1 MIYFSNKITK
11 AELENLGS
19 NIKKF
24 ILEETD
30 AYTGFTGT
38 IDGIFT
44 IKLSKTLNPHWQNNL
59 ADFIQYE
66 QLNATAIILDINE
79 KDYLDALNHNLE
91 FDTTELRDYEPEI
104 LIHSTP
110 LSSWKSIKESGIL
123 KSWNSVKKENPDFET
138 EPIGAKLGD
147 LEDYRDY
154 IMFSDGNVMAEVVVA
169 SKEKGY
175 IDMDV
180 NALYTP
186 GARLYL
192 DAKKMAKDGLLVRD
206 GIHLP
211 KIKNE
216 IQLEKYLIWT
226 CTAADLNLGEK
237 STPLEFTTT
246 ANKRFEELF
255 GRKIYS

>member
-1 MIYFSNKITK
+1 MIYFSNKITEE
-11 AELENLGS
+11 ELENLGT
-19 NIKKF
+19 NVKKF

-38 IDGIFT
+38 IDGIFSV
-44 IKLSKTLNPHWQNNL
+44 KVSKTLNPHWRDSL
-59 ADFIQYE
+59 ADFINYE
-66 QLNATAIILDINE
+66 QLNETTILLDIDE
-79 KDYLDALNHNLE
+79 KDYLDALNHDVKNVG
-91 FDTTELRDYEPEI
+91 TELRDYEPEI

-110 LSSWKSIKESGIL
+110 LSSWESIKKSGYL
-123 KSWNSVKKENPDFET
+123 KSWNCVKKENPDFET

-175 IDMDV
+175 IEMDV
-180 NALYTP
+180 NAPYTP

-216 IQLEKYLIWT
+216 ILLAKYLIWP
-226 CTAADLNLGEK
+226 CTAADLKIDEI
-237 STPLEFTTT
+237 STPLEFTKT
-246 ANKRFEELF
+246 ANERFEALF
-255 GRKIYS
+255 GRRI